1 VAGLGLRY
9 SKDLNVK
16 MKDAKE
22 ACFYSILG
30 LEKTCSTSDVRCA
43 YRKLA
48 KKWHPDKL
56 NVKDSAAADSATAS
70 EAAKMRF
77 QAIQEAYSVLSDN
90 NKRLMYDAG
99 VYDDDDDELG
109 MSSFVGEIAT
119 MMAGSKQEHQDDALE
134 NLDELKAMFL
144 NIVNDDYC
152 KPSTSNKRSNS
163 CLSGKVDG
171 KHWKGTTSSSCE
183 FDQDFLMNGFH
194 SEVASL
200 GSDNDTSCMGGDGVD
215 SLQELKQVF
224 MNIVDPEFYASAC
237 SKMTFSISSNQ
248 NNNKSHWMNGPTT
261 FDELVAET
269 LFPEDGIIGS
279 MLDRSAPGN
288 KSSVD
293 LCGEVSNTTSAAT
306 VDKRH
311 SKKLKICQE
320 QRDDTDPLWESDF
333 TYHWSSGFC

>member
-1 VAGLGLRY
+1 MLVFLVAGWGLR
-9 SKDLNVK
+9 SSEDLNVK
-16 MKDAKE
+16 MKDVKDD
-22 ACFYSILG
+22 CFYSVLG

-56 NVKDSAAADSATAS
+56 NAKDSAAADSGTAS

-119 MMAGSKQEHQDDALE
+119 MMAGSKQQDDAPE

-152 KPSTSNKRSNS
+152 KPSTSNKRSSS
-163 CLSGKVDG
+163 CLNGTVAG
-171 KHWKGTTSSSCE
+171 KHQKGATSSSCE
-183 FDQDFLMNGFH
+183 FNEDFLMSG
-194 SEVASL
+194 L
-200 GSDNDTSCMGGDGVD
+200 RSDTACIGGDGVD
-215 SLQELKQVF
+215 SLQDLKEVF
-224 MNIVDPEFYASAC
+224 MNIVDPEFYASPC
-237 SKMTFSISSNQ
+237 TSKMTFSMSSNQ
-248 NNNKSHWMNGPTT
+248 NDNKNHWMNGPTT

-269 LFPEDGIIGS
+269 LFPEGGMMGT
-279 MLDRSAPGN
+279 MLDRSASGN

-293 LCGEVSNTTSAAT
+293 LCGEVSKTTSSAT
-306 VDKRH
+306 VDSRH
-311 SKKLKICQE
+311 SKKLKLCQE
-320 QRDDTDPLWESDF
+320 QRDDSNSLWESEF
-333 TYHWSSGFC
+333 TYHWSSGFF

>member
-1 VAGLGLRY
+1 MLVFLVAGWGFR
-9 SKDLNVK
+9 SSEDLNVK
-16 MKDAKE
+16 MKDVKDD
-22 ACFYSILG
+22 CFYSVLG

-56 NVKDSAAADSATAS
+56 NAKDSPATDSGTAS

-119 MMAGSKQEHQDDALE
+119 MMAGSKQQDDAPE

-152 KPSTSNKRSNS
+152 KPSTSNKRSSS
-163 CLSGKVDG
+163 CLNGTVAG
-171 KHWKGTTSSSCE
+171 KHQKGATSSSCE
-183 FDQDFLMNGFH
+183 FNQDFLM
-194 SEVASL
+194 SVL
-200 GSDNDTSCMGGDGVD
+200 RSDTACIGGDGVD
-215 SLQELKQVF
+215 NLQDLNEVF
-224 MNIVDPEFYASAC
+224 MNIVDPEFYAAPC
-237 SKMTFSISSNQ
+237 TSKMTFSMSSNQ
-248 NNNKSHWMNGPTT
+248 NDNKNHWMNGPTT

-269 LFPEDGIIGS
+269 LFPEGGMMGT
-279 MLDRSAPGN
+279 MLDRSASGN

-293 LCGEVSNTTSAAT
+293 LCGEVSKTTASAT
-306 VDKRH
+306 VDSRH
-311 SKKLKICQE
+311 SKKLKLCQE
-320 QRDDTDPLWESDF
+320 QRDDSNSLWESEF
-333 TYHWSSGFC
+333 TYHWSSGFF

>member
-1 VAGLGLRY
+1 MFLVAGWGLR
-9 SKDLNVK
+9 SSEDLNVK

-22 ACFYSILG
+22 DCFYSILG

-56 NVKDSAAADSATAS
+56 NAKDSAATDFGTAS
-70 EAAKMRF
+70 EAAKSRF
-77 QAIQEAYSVLSDN
+77 QSIQEAYSVLSDN

-119 MMAGSKQEHQDDALE
+119 MMAGSKQQDDAPE

-144 NIVNDDYC
+144 NIVNDDCC
-152 KPSTSNKRSNS
+152 KSSTSNKRSSS
-163 CLSGKVDG
+163 CINGTVAGKYQ
-171 KHWKGTTSSSCE
+171 KGTSSSCE
-183 FDQDFLMNGFH
+183 FNQDFLMGSFH
-194 SEVASL
+194 S
-200 GSDNDTSCMGGDGVD
+200 DTACIGGDGVD
-215 SLQELKQVF
+215 SLQELKEVF
-224 MNIVDPEFYASAC
+224 MNIVDPEFYASPC
-237 SKMTFSISSNQ
+237 TSKMTFSMSSSQ
-248 NNNKSHWMNGPTT
+248 NDNKSHWMNGPTT
-261 FDELVAET
+261 FDELVADT
-269 LFPEDGIIGS
+269 LFPEGGMMGT
-279 MLDRSAPGN
+279 MLDRSASGN

-306 VDKRH
+306 VDNRH
-311 SKKLKICQE
+311 SKKIKLYQE
-320 QRDDTDPLWESDF
+320 QRDDSNSLWESDF

>member
-1 VAGLGLRY
+1 MFLVAGWGLR
-9 SKDLNVK
+9 SSEDLNVK
-16 MKDAKE
+16 MKDVKDD
-22 ACFYSILG
+22 CFYSVLG

-56 NVKDSAAADSATAS
+56 NAKDFAAADSGTAS

-119 MMAGSKQEHQDDALE
+119 MMAGSKQQDDSPE

-152 KPSTSNKRSNS
+152 KPSTSNKRSSS
-163 CLSGKVDG
+163 CLNGTVAG
-171 KHWKGTTSSSCE
+171 KHQKGAISSSCE
-183 FDQDFLMNGFH
+183 FNEDFLMSG
-194 SEVASL
+194 L
-200 GSDNDTSCMGGDGVD
+200 RSDTACTGGDGVD
-215 SLQELKQVF
+215 SLQDLKEVF
-224 MNIVDPEFYASAC
+224 MNIVDPEFYASPC
-237 SKMTFSISSNQ
+237 TSKMTFSMSSNQ
-248 NNNKSHWMNGPTT
+248 NDNKNHWMNGPTT

-269 LFPEDGIIGS
+269 LFPEGGMMGT
-279 MLDRSAPGN
+279 MLDRSAAGN

-293 LCGEVSNTTSAAT
+293 LCGEVSKTTSSAK
-306 VDKRH
+306 VDSRH
-311 SKKLKICQE
+311 SKKLKSCQE
-320 QRDDTDPLWESDF
+320 QRDDSNSLWESEF
-333 TYHWSSGFC
+333 TYHWSSGFF

>member
-1 VAGLGLRY
+1 MAVWAWGLSY
-9 SKDLNVK
+9 SKKINVK
-16 MKDAKE
+16 MKDAND

-43 YRKLA
+43 YKNLA

-56 NVKDSAAADSATAS
+56 NAKDSVAASD
-70 EAAKMRF
+70 AAKIRF

-119 MMAGSKQEHQDDALE
+119 MMAGSKEKDHASE

-152 KPSTSNKRSNS
+152 KPSTSNKRPNT
-163 CLSGKVDG
+163 CLNGKVDG
-171 KHWKGTTSSSCE
+171 KHWKGTTSSTCE
-183 FDQDFLMNGFH
+183 FNQDFLMSGFH

-200 GSDNDTSCMGGDGVD
+200 GSGNDTTYIGADGVD
-215 SLQELKQVF
+215 SLQEELKQVF
-224 MNIVDPEFYASAC
+224 MNIVDPEFYPSAC
-237 SKMTFSISSNQ
+237 SKMTFSISSSQ
-248 NNNKSHWMNGPTT
+248 NDSRSHWMNGPTT

-269 LFPEDGIIGS
+269 LFPEGGS
-279 MLDRSAPGN
+279 MLDISVSGN
-288 KSSVD
+288 KRSVN
-293 LCGEVSNTTSAAT
+293 LGGEVSNTTSAAT
-306 VDKRH
+306 LDDNRH
-311 SKKLKICQE
+311 SKKLKIRQE
-320 QRDDTDPLWESDF
+320 QRDDSNPLWESDF
-333 TYHWSSGFC
+333 TYHWSPGFC